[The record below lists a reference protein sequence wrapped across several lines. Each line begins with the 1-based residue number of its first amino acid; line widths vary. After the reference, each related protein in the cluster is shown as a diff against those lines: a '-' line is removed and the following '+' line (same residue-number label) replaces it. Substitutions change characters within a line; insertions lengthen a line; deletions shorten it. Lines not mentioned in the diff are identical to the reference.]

1 MEITRWERTEWWKTE
16 PSVNELI
23 RIHHQLYRYDK
34 FAQVM
39 YSYPFGKDIMANA
52 INKLIPR
59 TNYEFFL
66 ARLQESKEIMGWIAL
81 SFNKEGIQVE
91 NKETYDARLEWTQM
105 CSHILRGWKVDSVGE
120 KCNTWD
126 MLKRASSDLQAKNL
140 PRQYCIINTLVVLPD
155 FQQSGVPNSLL
166 LHAIDFWKKRVAVGT
181 EWAMWVQAP
190 PFAQNLY
197 RRYGF
202 EEVGE
207 YELDL
212 GDYGFF
218 PKRERGVSGKYNWK
232 FMVRR
237 EASGSAIGDP
247 DGARDSDEDKDVEK
261 ELEDEEEHAAMPK
274 QDKGKDKEQR
284 IANLQAD
291 EEVHPAYGHLSKS
304 DAERTRALEEAEKR
318 LKDIHFRRGPPPLP
332 GEAACLSRVQSNA
345 EARGHDITDSLEG
358 KSVEHM
364 LEDVRAAPVGESSA
378 RPLRRNHEG
387 TGQPQ
392 HNYISSGSEENL
404 IEAMRK
410 GGVDEEEIELVV
422 SLAFSMS
429 DEAKGE

>member
-1 MEITRWERTEWWKTE
+1 MEITRWERTEWWKTK

-34 FAQVM
+34 FTQVM

-52 INKLIPR
+52 IKELIPR

-81 SFNKEGIQVE
+81 SFDNNGGEGE
-91 NKETYDARLEWTQM
+91 KRETYEARLEWTQM
-105 CSHILRGWKVDSVGE
+105 CSHILRGWKVDSAGE
-120 KCNTWD
+120 KFTTWD
-126 MLKRASSDLQAKNL
+126 LIERASSNLQAIHL
-140 PRQYCIINTLVVLPD
+140 PRHYCIINTLVVLPE

-166 LHAIDFWKKRVAVGT
+166 LHAIDFWKNRVAVGT

-190 PFAQNLY
+190 PFTQNLY

-202 EEVGE
+202 EEVGA

-212 GDYGFF
+212 GDYGFS
-218 PKRERGVSGKYNWK
+218 PKQEREVSGKYNWK

-247 DGARDSDEDKDVEK
+247 DGARNSDEDKGMEQ
-261 ELEDEEEHAAMPK
+261 ELEDVEEHASMPK
-274 QDKGKDKEQR
+274 REKGKDKEQR
-284 IANLQAD
+284 IDNLQAD
-291 EEVHPAYGHLSKS
+291 ENVHPAYGHLSES
-304 DAERTRALEEAEKR
+304 DAERTRAWEKAVERLE
-318 LKDIHFRRGPPPLP
+318 DIHFRRGPPPLP
-332 GEAACLSRVQSNA
+332 GEAACLTRVQSNA
-345 EARGHDITDSLEG
+345 EARGHDIPDLSKG
-358 KSVEHM
+358 KGVEQV
-364 LEDVRAAPVGESSA
+364 LEDVRAAPAGEPSA
-378 RPLRRNHEG
+378 HPLRGNDEG

-392 HNYISSGSEENL
+392 HNYVPSGSEEDL

-410 GGVDEEEIELVV
+410 GGVDEEEIELVK
-422 SLAFSMS
+422 SLTFSMS